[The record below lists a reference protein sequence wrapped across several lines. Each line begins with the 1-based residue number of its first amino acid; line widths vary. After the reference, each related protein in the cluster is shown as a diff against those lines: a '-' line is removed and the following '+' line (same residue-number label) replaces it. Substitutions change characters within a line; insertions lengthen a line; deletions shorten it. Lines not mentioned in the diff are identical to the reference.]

1 MNISVDIK
9 NAKKVIAFAK
19 YFSGKSPVKIIDKN
33 SNKELW
39 TGYMNTSQDIIKE
52 MEDFI
57 YED

>member
-1 MNISVDIK
+1 MIMVPFNEND
-9 NAKKVIAFAK
+9 N
-19 YFSGKSPVKIIDKN
+19 IIDKN

-52 MEDFI
+52 LEDYI